1 MWVGC
6 TAGCSLSGVMRRYAA
21 LLLLPLALVFTG
33 CSQVEEA
40 ATDAANDA
48 VSDVSSAA
56 EDAVNDAASDLATA
70 AVGEVVQR
78 ICEPLQDGAVSAE
91 DQQFLA
97 GLVSAAETAGV
108 SNEITGPLKEIA
120 QAGDQ
125 VPAES
130 VAALKENCAAQ

>member
-1 MWVGC
+1 MK
-6 TAGCSLSGVMRRYAA
+6 RYAA
-21 LLLLPLALVFTG
+21 LIVLPLALVVTG

-48 VSDVSSAA
+48 VSDASSAA

-78 ICEPLQDGAVSAE
+78 ICEPLQDGTVSAE
-91 DQQFLA
+91 DQQFLG
-97 GLVSAAETAGV
+97 GLVSAAESAGV
-108 SNEITGPLKEIA
+108 SNEIIAPMEEIA
-120 QAGDQ
+120 QAGDN

-130 VAALKENCAAQ
+130 VEALQQSCDAKTGK

>member
-1 MWVGC
+1 
-6 TAGCSLSGVMRRYAA
+6 MRRYAA
-21 LLLLPLALVFTG
+21 LILLPLALVFTG

-56 EDAVNDAASDLATA
+56 EDAVDDAASDLATA

-78 ICEPLQDGAVSAE
+78 ICEPLQDGTVSAE
-91 DQQFLA
+91 DQQFLS

-130 VAALKENCAAQ
+130 VQALKENCEAQ

>member
-1 MWVGC
+1 MI
-6 TAGCSLSGVMRRYAA
+6 RRYAA
-21 LLLLPLALVFTG
+21 FSLLPLLLVVTG

-40 ATDAANDA
+40 ASNAANDA

-56 EDAVNDAASDLATA
+56 EGAVDDAASGLATA

-78 ICEPLQDGAVSAE
+78 ICEPLQDGTVSAE
-91 DQQFLA
+91 DQQFLSRT
-97 GLVSAAETAGV
+97 LSAAESAGV

-120 QAGDQ
+120 EAGDQ

-130 VAALKENCAAQ
+130 VEALKENCDAKTGN

>member
-1 MWVGC
+1 MI
-6 TAGCSLSGVMRRYAA
+6 
-21 LLLLPLALVFTG
+21 LLPLALVATG

-40 ATDAANDA
+40 ATNAANDA

-78 ICEPLQDGAVSAE
+78 ICEPLQDGTVSAE

-130 VAALKENCAAQ
+130 VAALKENCEAQ